1 MSKQYSWDDYTIAYG
16 GRILEGV
23 TGFEN
28 TSKQEKE
35 YLYGRGNKP
44 HEILRG
50 NKSNEGRLKIW
61 QSELERMIADAPQN
75 DVLKLRFNLT
85 EAFIPKE
92 GGQTVINIYED
103 MEITEIPRSFNQG
116 DKNMIIEL
124 PVMYLDVK
132 RQQ

>member
-1 MSKQYSWDDYTIAYG
+1 MSKQYAWDDYSIAYG

-44 HEILRG
+44 HQILRG
-50 NKSNEGRLKIW
+50 DKSNEGRLKIW
-61 QSELERMIADAPQN
+61 QSELERMIADAPDN

-85 EAFIPKE
+85 EAFVPKE

-103 MEITEIPRSFNQG
+103 MEITEIPRAFNQG

-124 PVMYLDVK
+124 PVMYLDVR